1 MRPEADTTPRVPPLL
16 LPGLALATTVLHLLF
31 AHRYGYFRDELYFI
45 ACGQRLDWGYVDQ
58 PPLIAVASRLA
69 TTLFGHSLTGFRLLP
84 ALAAGGLV
92 ALTGSL
98 ARRLGGG
105 GFAVGLSALPAALAP
120 LFLFEGHALTMNSF
134 EPLLWT
140 GCATVLVLLVQTERH
155 RLWLA
160 LGALVGVGLLNKY
173 SMGFF
178 AACLGLGVLLTP
190 TRRLLANRWL
200 VLGVLLACA
209 LVLPNVLWQ
218 HHHGWPMLELL
229 RNGQLYKNAPFQLG
243 DFLRGQLL
251 MLHPLSVPLS
261 LTGLGFFLFAPAG
274 RPYHALGLTFVFL
287 FGLLVY
293 LRAKDYYLAPA
304 YPMLF
309 AAGAGVVER
318 FLSRPVWRAAVLVL
332 GVAGFAALAPM
343 TLPVLPVDTFIAYQR
358 ALGIEGS
365 RHERHAYGV
374 LPQHYADQHGWEE
387 LVSSVAEAYQRLPP
401 ETRARTALFAQN
413 YGQAGALDWL
423 GRAKGLP
430 PARSGHNH
438 YFLWGPGEEPEH
450 LLVVDGEAEELQ
462 PLCQRAELLGRVPP
476 NPYVMPYEDNLP
488 LYLCSGLKVPLA
500 TLWPRLKHYE

>member
-1 MRPEADTTPRVPPLL
+1 MRPEAATAARVPPLL
-16 LPGLALATTVLHLLF
+16 LPGLALATAALHLLF

-58 PPLIAVASRLA
+58 PPLIAVATRLA

-84 ALAAGGLV
+84 ALAAAGLV
-92 ALTGSL
+92 ALTGYL
-98 ARRLGGG
+98 VRRLGGG
-105 GFAVGLSALPAALAP
+105 GFAVGLAALPTALAP
-120 LFLFEGHALTMNSF
+120 LFLFEGHTLTMNSF

-140 GCATVLVLLVQTERH
+140 GCAALLVLLIQTERH
-155 RLWLA
+155 RLWLV

-190 TRRLLANRWL
+190 TRRLLASRWL

-209 LVLPNVLWQ
+209 LVLPNLLWQ

-229 RNGQLYKNAPFQLG
+229 RNGQLYKNMPFQLG
-243 DFLRGQLL
+243 AFVRGQLF
-251 MLHPLSVPLS
+251 MLHPLSMPLS
-261 LTGLGFFLFAPAG
+261 LTGLGFFLWAPAG
-274 RPYHALGLTFVFL
+274 RPYRALGLTYVFL

-309 AAGAGVVER
+309 AAGAVVAER
-318 FLSRPVWRAAVLVL
+318 LISRPVWRVLVL
-332 GVAGFAALAPM
+332 VPGVAGFAALAPL
-343 TLPVLPVDTFIAYQR
+343 TLPVLPVDTFLAYQR
-358 ALGIEGS
+358 ALGLEAP
-365 RHERHAYGV
+365 RHEQHAYGA

-387 LVSSVAEAYQRLPP
+387 LVSAVAGVYQRLPP

-413 YGQAGALDWL
+413 YGEAGALDWL
-423 GRAKGLP
+423 GRTQGLP
-430 PARSGHNH
+430 PVRSGHNH

-450 LLVVDGEAEELQ
+450 LLVVGGDFEDLQ
-462 PLCQRAELLGRVPP
+462 PLCQHAELAGRVAS
-476 NPYVMPYEDNLP
+476 NPYVMPYENNLP

-500 TLWPRLKHYE
+500 TLWPSLKHYE